1 MKRSCVSGSVL
12 GAFCA
17 AGMHG
22 VPAWGQSLF
31 LREATPAVDAAGKP
45 NATAALDG
53 VSLMFIKPPE
63 PREFKIHDQITI
75 IINETSRSQ
84 SKQKLDTKKD
94 YRLSAELGSFP
105 DLAELLEGRL
115 QNGDSDPIAE
125 VDLNGR
131 NNFKGEGTYERSD
144 RLNDRITASIID
156 VKPNGVLVLEARRQI
171 RKDKEVQTLLIAG
184 NVRTEDVTTSN
195 TVLSTQLAD
204 LSISVVNEGRVKD
217 SSEKGLIP
225 RVFEAIFAF

>member
-1 MKRSCVSGSVL
+1 MKRACVLSAWCVL
-12 GAFCA
+12 
-17 AGMHG
+17 AG
-22 VPAWGQSLF
+22 PAWGQSLF
-31 LREATPAVDAAGKP
+31 LRESAAPVNPAGKP
-45 NATAALDG
+45 DATAALDG
-53 VSLMFIKPPE
+53 MSLLFIKPPE
-63 PREFKIHDQITI
+63 PRQFKLNDQITI

-94 YRLSAELGSFP
+94 YRLRGSLTDFP

-115 QNGDSDPIAE
+115 ENGDSSPIVE
-125 VDLNGR
+125 VGVNGR

-144 RLNDRITASIID
+144 RLNDRITATIID

-171 RKDKEVQTLLIAG
+171 RKDKELQTLLIAG

-204 LSISVVNEGRVKD
+204 LSISVLNEGRVKD

-225 RVFEAIFAF
+225 RVFDAVFAF